1 MVPGGGCPTV
11 FAAAFAAALLAAGC
25 VTTRVQTQIRDFADA
40 AVRNPQVLV
49 ECSRALADRPH
60 ESTTKLCL
68 ADAYYNSGDLVAAQE
83 AYREYLRLNPRDQ
96 AATLGLIHTCL
107 ARRQPDAAKAE
118 ARPLLAQNSASAQG
132 YYYPGCAEAMLGNCA
147 GATAAYE
154 RSLALDPGDG
164 FKQVLLDNS
173 KRGKCREEPAP
184 AMAKAKPKARA
195 TRVAKQRF
203 PSRGSGMPR
212 PASRVHRRRPRRPGR
227 HPLPQPRPR
236 HRPRGRTRPRS
247 KPWPARS
254 SIIPHPLP
262 RSSRLADG
270 RRRKP
275 A

>member
-1 MVPGGGCPTV
+1 MAWRRVLRVEVVPGGGCPTV

-83 AYREYLRLNPRDQ
+83 AYRDYLRLNPRDQ
-96 AATLGLIHTCL
+96 AARLDLIHTCL

-118 ARPLLAQNSASAQG
+118 ASTLLAQNSASAQG
-132 YYYPGCAEAMLGNCA
+132 YYYLGRAEAMLGNCA

-195 TRVAKQRF
+195 KRVAKQR
-203 PSRGSGMPR
+203 S
-212 PASRVHRRRPRRPGR
+212 
-227 HPLPQPRPR
+227 PQPRKRHAAAGKPR
-236 HRPRGRTRPRS
+236 ASTTAPATGAAPSAATATSPPAARPD
-247 KPWPARS
+247 PAKVETVAG
-254 SIIPHPLP
+254 PFEHHPA
-262 RSSRLADG
+262 SA
-270 RRRKP
+270 P
-275 A
+275 AE